1 MTHEPDEN
9 GEYHFEPGIYFDLDE
24 SVYHADKSHGSTDI
38 KAMAVDIYEWKFDD
52 LYGPEKD
59 TDALLFGSALHA
71 RILEGRSAFESRF
84 TKGFDKSK
92 YPNAL
97 VTINDL
103 KAWLD
108 RYGQTGLSG
117 KNKDFL
123 VKAVLDIDP
132 DAEILDVLKS
142 RWDEENGSK
151 QALTPKRWAQIEVAA
166 RWVQRDP
173 LLAPVMEDGT
183 FIAGA
188 PEVSV
193 FYEDRGVRLKARF
206 DRLLRHA
213 IVDVKSFAPRQQGPI
228 DGPNGTALK
237 AINNMRYDLQ
247 AADYIRAWKYAKEL
261 YAQGLVFG
269 DEPYDG
275 FLAEC
280 FARDEPKW
288 IWIMVKST
296 GAPQPLVIDWVAKFA
311 KARAAEQVEDAIDT
325 YIRLRDEYGDDQ
337 EWPPMRPAMTADDA
351 DLPSYFGR

>member
-1 MTHEPDEN
+1 MTYEPDEN
-9 GEYHFEPGIYFDLDE
+9 GEYHFEPGIYFNLEE
-24 SVYHADKSHGSTDI
+24 SRYHMDPALGSSKV
-38 KAMAVDIYEWKFDD
+38 KAIAVDPYEFKFNEM
-52 LYGPEKD
+52 YGEDKD
-59 TDALLFGSALHA
+59 TDALNFGSGLHS
-71 RILEGRSAFESRF
+71 RLLEGKSAFHSRF
-84 TKGFDKSK
+84 CTEFDKSK
-92 YPNAL
+92 HPNAL
-97 VTINDL
+97 VTVADL
-103 KAWLD
+103 KGWLES
-108 RYGQTGLSG
+108 YGQSELSS
-117 KNKDFL
+117 KKKDDL
-123 VKAVLDIDP
+123 VKAVLDINP
-132 DAEILDVLKS
+132 EVEILDVLKAK
-142 RWDEENGSK
+142 WDAENEGK
-151 QALTPKRWAQIEVAA
+151 IALKPKRWAQVEVAA

-173 LLAPVMEDGT
+173 LLSAVMEDGT

-213 IVDVKSFAPRQQGPI
+213 IVDVKSFAPRQPGPI
-228 DGPNGTALK
+228 DGPNGSALK

-337 EWPPMRPAMTADDA
+337 EWPPMRPAMTADDV
-351 DLPSYFGR
+351 DLPSWFGR